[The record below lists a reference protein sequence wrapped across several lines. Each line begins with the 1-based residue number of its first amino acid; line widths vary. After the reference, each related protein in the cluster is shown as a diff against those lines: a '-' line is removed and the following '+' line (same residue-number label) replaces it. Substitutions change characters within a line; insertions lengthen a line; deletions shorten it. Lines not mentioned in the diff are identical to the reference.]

1 MVRKIGKYQKFSW
14 NKIDLDK
21 RAISKEE
28 ANEYAKSRGFKYIE
42 TSVKDDINVEETL
55 VMIAEDAY
63 KNKEDN
69 KGLKLYEHQLYDLK
83 LNKQIQNH
91 TEKIAAV
98 CVNIDI
104 NALLLLKNDQSRSFK
119 FTSKPL
125 SFNNLILNFTNL
137 TGPKYFC

>member
-1 MVRKIGKYQKFSW
+1 MHTN

-28 ANEYAKSRGFKYIE
+28 AAEYAKSRGFKYIE

-83 LNKQIQNH
+83 LKQANP
-91 TEKIAAV
+91 
-98 CVNIDI
+98 
-104 NALLLLKNDQSRSFK
+104 
-119 FTSKPL
+119 KPYRE
-125 SFNNLILNFTNL
+125 NCCCI
-137 TGPKYFC
+137 C